1 MTFQRGEA
9 TEVDSVE
16 QVATIARAFRKTG
29 KPVVLVPL
37 GSAIHAGHISLVRT
51 ARRVPGAVV
60 IVAVSGE
67 VDRSRLAVLDTDV
80 LFRYSE
86 KNLYPQGVR
95 TVVFPR
101 DWGLEFVDDL
111 AIELTRIVILTQ
123 ITQATDVMV
132 GEKDYELAVC
142 VQTAMTDFHTGVRVH
157 GVPTVRMPD
166 GLAVSLRNARV
177 PEKDRTKAL
186 ALSAALT
193 AGAHAA
199 EDGAEAVLAA
209 ARAVLDAAG
218 VTPEYL
224 ALRSLGMGTPPEK
237 GDARLL
243 VAAKFGPV
251 RLIDNVG
258 VPVGIGFRNLEAH
271 AAEERPGES
280 EEPEEEQPSGR
291 HARPRGVRGWL
302 SATLDR
308 RDQR

>member
-1 MTFQRGEA
+1 MFQRGEA
-9 TEVDSVE
+9 TEVRSAE
-16 QVATIARAFRKTG
+16 KVATIARAFRKTG

-60 IVAVSGE
+60 IVAVSGK

-80 LFRYSE
+80 LYRYSE
-86 KNLYPQGVR
+86 EDLHPQGVR
-95 TVVFPR
+95 TVVYPR

-111 AIELTRIVILTQ
+111 AIDLTRIVILTQ

-142 VQTAMTDFHTGVRVH
+142 VQTAMTDFHMGVRVH

-166 GLAVSLRNARV
+166 GLAVSLRNVRV
-177 PEKDRTKAL
+177 PEKDRPKAL

-199 EDGAEAVLAA
+199 EKGGEAVLQA
-209 ARAVLDAAG
+209 ARDVLDAAG

-224 ALRSLGMGTPPEK
+224 ELRSLGMGKAPEK

-243 VAAKFGPV
+243 VAAKFGKV

-271 AAEERPGES
+271 AQ
-280 EEPEEEQPSGR
+280 EEEDASGK
-291 HARPRGVRGWL
+291 HARQQGAHDVL
-302 SATLDR
+302 SATLDN
-308 RDQR
+308 RDER

>member
-1 MTFQRGEA
+1 MTFRRGEA
-9 TEVDSVE
+9 TEVDSAE
-16 QVATIARAFRKTG
+16 RVATIARAFRKTG

-37 GSAIHAGHISLVRT
+37 GSAIHAGHISLVRA

-80 LFRYSE
+80 LYRYSE
-86 KNLYPQGVR
+86 RDLHPHGVR
-95 TVVFPR
+95 TVAYPR

-111 AIELTRIVILTQ
+111 AIDLTRIVILAQ

-142 VQTAMTDFHTGVRVH
+142 VQTAMTDFHMGVRVH
-157 GVPTVRMPD
+157 GVPTVRMPN

-199 EDGAEAVLAA
+199 EGGIQ
-209 ARAVLDAAG
+209 AVLDAARG
-218 VTPEYL
+218 VLDAAKVTPEYL
-224 ALRSLGMGTPPEK
+224 ELRSMGMGAPPEK

-243 VAAKFGPV
+243 VAAKFGRV
-251 RLIDNVG
+251 RLLDNVG
-258 VPVGIGFRNLEAH
+258 VPVGIGFRNIEAH
-271 AAEERPGES
+271 A
-280 EEPEEEQPSGR
+280 EEQEGPSGR
-291 HARPRGVRGWL
+291 HARQGHAQDVL
-302 SATLDR
+302 SATLDK
-308 RDQR
+308 RDER

>member
-1 MTFQRGEA
+1 MTFRRGEA
-9 TEVDSVE
+9 TEVHSADR
-16 QVATIARAFRKTG
+16 VAMIARAFRKTG

-37 GSAIHAGHISLVRT
+37 GSAIHAGHISLVRA

-80 LFRYSE
+80 IYRYTRQD
-86 KNLYPQGVR
+86 LHPQGVR
-95 TVVFPR
+95 TVVYPR

-111 AIELTRIVILTQ
+111 AIDLTRIVILTQ

-142 VQTAMTDFHTGVRVH
+142 VQTAMTDFHMGVRVH
-157 GVPTVRMPD
+157 GVPTVRMPN

-177 PEKDRTKAL
+177 PEKDRAKAL

-199 EDGAEAVLAA
+199 EGGAA
-209 ARAVLDAAG
+209 AVLDAARG
-218 VTPEYL
+218 VLEAAKVTPEYL
-224 ALRSLGMGTPPEK
+224 ELRSMGMGEPPEK
-237 GDARLL
+237 GEARLL
-243 VAAKFGPV
+243 VAAKFGKV

-258 VPVGIGFRNLEAH
+258 VPVGIGFRHLEAH
-271 AAEERPGES
+271 AEEAAQ
-280 EEPEEEQPSGR
+280 EEGPSGR
-291 HARPRGVRGWL
+291 HARQGNAPDVL
-302 SATLDR
+302 SATLDT
-308 RDQR
+308 RDER

>member
-1 MTFQRGEA
+1 MTFRRGEA
-9 TEVDSVE
+9 TEVESADRVS
-16 QVATIARAFRKTG
+16 TIARAFRKTG

-37 GSAIHAGHISLVRT
+37 GSAIHAGHISLVRA

-60 IVAVSGE
+60 IVAVSGK

-80 LFRYSE
+80 IYRYSE
-86 KNLYPQGVR
+86 KDLHPQGVR
-95 TVVFPR
+95 TVVYPR

-111 AIELTRIVILTQ
+111 AIDLTRIVILTQ

-142 VQTAMTDFHTGVRVH
+142 VQTAVTDFHMGVRVH
-157 GVPTVRMPD
+157 GVPTVRMPS

-177 PEKDRTKAL
+177 PEKDRDKAL

-199 EDGAEAVLAA
+199 EGGAQ
-209 ARAVLDAAG
+209 AVLDAARG
-218 VTPEYL
+218 VLDAAKVTPEYL
-224 ALRSLGMGTPPEK
+224 ELRSMGMGEPPEK

-243 VAAKFGPV
+243 VAAKFGRV

-258 VPVGIGFRNLEAH
+258 VPVGIGFRNIESHAEAV
-271 AAEERPGES
+271 AGES
-280 EEPEEEQPSGR
+280 GQEEGPSGR
-291 HARPRGVRGWL
+291 HARQDNGTDVL
-302 SATLDR
+302 SATLDK
-308 RDQR
+308 RDER

>member
-1 MTFQRGEA
+1 MTFRRGEA
-9 TEVDSVE
+9 TEVHSVDR
-16 QVATIARAFRKTG
+16 VATIARAFRKTG

-37 GSAIHAGHISLVRT
+37 GSAIHAGHISLVRA
-51 ARRVPGAVV
+51 ARRVPGSVV

-80 LFRYSE
+80 IYRYSVE
-86 KNLYPQGVR
+86 DLHPQGVR
-95 TVVFPR
+95 TVVYPR

-157 GVPTVRMPD
+157 GVPTVRMPN

-199 EDGAEAVLAA
+199 EGGAQ
-209 ARAVLDAAG
+209 AVLDAARG
-218 VTPEYL
+218 VLEAAKVTPEYL
-224 ALRSLGMGTPPEK
+224 ELRSMGMGEPPEK

-243 VAAKFGPV
+243 VAAKFGRV

-258 VPVGIGFRNLEAH
+258 VPVGIGFRNIEAH
-271 AAEERPGES
+271 AQEAEEAERN
-280 EEPEEEQPSGR
+280 EEPSGR
-291 HARPRGVRGWL
+291 HARQGNGTDVL
-302 SATLDR
+302 SATLDK
-308 RDQR
+308 RDER